1 MKAKEELKK
10 GLDSTLQS
18 EDIYDRSQKAINIH
32 QSKEKDELKD
42 AELNDDLMG
51 DDLDVPGS
59 DLDDEEEIIGTED
72 EENNYYSIGGDEHN
86 DLDEHDS

>member
-10 GLDSTLQS
+10 DLAATPKS

-32 QSKEKDELKD
+32 QSKEEDELKD
-42 AELNDDLMG
+42 AELNEDLMG
-51 DDLDVPGS
+51 DDMDVPGS
-59 DLDDEEEIIGTED
+59 DLDDGEEAIGTED